1 VDIQVR
7 RAAPV
12 DAPALARLRWQW
24 RTDERGEVGDISR
37 ESFLTFF
44 EEWVVDHVATH
55 VPFLAEADGR
65 IAGMAWLV
73 LTDRPPSP
81 SRLDRRGGD
90 IQSVYVIPELR
101 RQGVGKA
108 LLEAACR
115 HANDRE
121 LAFVTVHSAPAAI
134 EFYQGLGFTQDEQW
148 LVYRPES

>member
-1 VDIQVR
+1 VEIQVR
-7 RAAPV
+7 RAGPV

-24 RTDERGEVGDISR
+24 RVDERSEVGDISR

-44 EEWVVDHVATH
+44 AEWAIDHFATH

-73 LTDRPPSP
+73 LIDRPPSP
-81 SRLDRRGGD
+81 ARLDRRGAE

-101 RQGVGKA
+101 GKGVGEA
-108 LLEAACR
+108 LMAAIRR

-121 LAFVTVHSAPAAI
+121 LGHLTVHSAKAAI
-134 EFYQGLGFTQDEQW
+134 GFYERLGFVHDEQW
-148 LVYRPES
+148 MAYPTEG